1 MITLAFSFS
10 SMINCVV
17 SLLTVPSTIPI
28 NDDECDR
35 KIIFTCLDETIGLTA
50 VIGFTRLLEGF
61 VGEFDALE
69 Q

>member
-10 SMINCVV
+10 SMTNCVV
-17 SLLTVPSTIPI
+17 SLITVSTIPL
-28 NDDECDR
+28 NDDECHR